1 MKSQLGRSLPGHSG
15 RNIRHARHDVDGVPR
30 SAGTRRPEQARYV
43 MDLAASMQ
51 RTRPAA
57 LAAVVA
63 LLLALPLCGGG
74 TLGGTPTS
82 TSPQQSYLLRVDDGA
97 MAAVTSRVQS
107 LGGTVQ
113 HRLDGL
119 GAAVVR
125 IPASAADALRSTAGV
140 LGVTPDSPLQ
150 LLGSGYSASAD
161 AGSMYNVAQVTGAR
175 KTWASGFT
183 GKRCR
188 RGPDRLRR
196 HAGRGP
202 RRRRQ
207 GGQRTGPVL
216 RVAEQRDPLPGH
228 LRSRHVHGRHHRRQ
242 RRVRCPT
249 DRCRTP
255 TTASRR
261 TPG

>member
-15 RNIRHARHDVDGVPR
+15 RNICHARHDVDGVPR

-74 TLGGTPTS
+74 TLGGTPT
-82 TSPQQSYLLRVDDGA
+82 TGPQQSYLLRVDDGA

-113 HRLDGL
+113 HRLGGL

-125 IPASAADALRSTAGV
+125 IPASAVDALRSTAGV

-175 KTWASGFT
+175 KTWAVRSHRE
-183 GKRCR
+183 RCR
-188 RGPDRLRR
+188 RGPDRLRC

-216 RVAEQRDPLPGH
+216 RVAEQRDSLPGH
-228 LRSRHVHGRHHRRQ
+228 LRSRHVHGRHHRGQ
-242 RRVRCPT
+242 RRDRCPT

-255 TTASRR
+255 TTASHR
-261 TPG
+261 TLG